1 MLRRIVLVLIALVV
15 VVVLAAVAAVVFIDP
30 DNYRDQIA
38 ERASDQIGREVRLD
52 GPIELRLFPWLAFD
66 IRDASVGNPPDFEDA
81 PPLAEIGMARAGIRL
96 WPLIRG
102 ELEVGAI
109 DFERAVF
116 TVVTD
121 RRGRSNLEGLFAD
134 APDPAEPAE
143 PDLSGLQT
151 GPIGLRS
158 VSVVLLDLAAGTRR
172 EVIVDS
178 FEMAAFRAD
187 RDTEM
192 ALRGRVVD
200 DGETVLEDLDFSGTL
215 RVAANLSRIDL
226 GDWQAGL
233 YLPAA
238 EARARTRGQAWI
250 DMSGDILG
258 VEVPHLDLELDLPD
272 MHMKLA
278 LTDALTLTLD
288 QPARMTLGGAEI
300 RFDLPDMQSELM
312 LTDTLTLTLD
322 DPPRVVVS
330 GAEGRVDLPDMQLG
344 LVLTDALS
352 VTLDDPVRVVMPGA
366 EFHLDDQ
373 RLDLSAE
380 LVLADPIQGQL
391 DVSGERLDLRAL
403 AALGGEDERPDAD
416 REAPDFAP
424 LAMVDFRADLRLDEL
439 ILAEGMVLTQV
450 RAGSRLAD
458 SVLRL
463 EPLEARL
470 FGGGFEGLAE
480 VDFNQAPP
488 AVHLQPRLSGVLV
501 EQIAGLFSEHAPVA
515 GSGDLSLDIR
525 FRGLDPGDILASLD
539 GSGQFLLSDGAVRGI
554 DLETLIEQELTV
566 ASLGNVRQ
574 VFSGQTPFRSLA
586 GSLRVEDG
594 VIALPDLDLAAA
606 GFGARGTGRID
617 FAGDQVDYRIE
628 LDLGESLLERLPSRL
643 RSATGGTIPLAIA
656 GPMTAPVV
664 SVDLAGIA
672 ERAVRDEVG
681 RRLLERIERPRAE
694 QPPPEDADEHDPDA
708 PPAEDEPEAERESER
723 VGRQLL
729 RGLMDSRERRTG
741 AEEAPA
747 DEDDEMAEE
756 DGEEEDS
763 EDDGNDMLT
772 ATHL

>member
-187 RDTEM
+187 RDTDM

-278 LTDALTLTLD
+278 LTDALTL
-288 QPARMTLGGAEI
+288 I
-300 RFDLPDMQSELM
+300 
-312 LTDTLTLTLD
+312 LD

-617 FAGDQVDYRIE
+617 FAGDLVDYRIE

-664 SVDLAGIA
+664 TVDLAGIA

>member
-134 APDPAEPAE
+134 APDPAEPAD

-278 LTDALTLTLD
+278 LTDALTL
-288 QPARMTLGGAEI
+288 I
-300 RFDLPDMQSELM
+300 
-312 LTDTLTLTLD
+312 LD

-664 SVDLAGIA
+664 TVDLAGIA

>member
-1 MLRRIVLVLIALVV
+1 MLRRILLVLIALIVV
-15 VVVLAAVAAVVFIDP
+15 IVLAAVAAVVFIDP
-30 DNYRDQIA
+30 DNYREQIA
-38 ERASDQIGREVRLD
+38 ERASEQIGREVRLD

-81 PPLAEIGMARAGIRL
+81 PPLAEIGIARAGIRL

-102 ELEVGAI
+102 DLEIGAI
-109 DFERAVF
+109 DFEQATF
-116 TVVTD
+116 TLVTD
-121 RRGRSNLEGLFAD
+121 RQGRSNLEGLFAD
-134 APDPAEPAE
+134 DPDPAEPGE

-158 VSVVLLDLAAGTRR
+158 VSVVLMDLAAGTRQ
-172 EVIVDS
+172 EVVVDS
-178 FEMAAFRAD
+178 FEMAPFRAD
-187 RDTEM
+187 RDIDM
-192 ALRGRVVD
+192 ALRGRVID

-226 GDWQAGL
+226 GDWQASL
-233 YLPAA
+233 SLPAA
-238 EARARTRGQAWI
+238 EAQARASGEAWI
-250 DMSGDILG
+250 DLSGDILAI
-258 VEVPHLDLELDLPD
+258 EVPRLDLDLDLPD
-272 MHMKLA
+272 MHMALA

-288 QPARMTLGGAEI
+288 DPARVALAGAEI
-300 RFDLPDMQSELM
+300 RLDLPDLQAELL
-312 LTDTLTLTLD
+312 LTDALTLTLD
-322 DPPRVVVS
+322 DPPRMVVA

-344 LVLTDALS
+344 LVLTDELS
-352 VTLDDPVRVVMPGA
+352 VTLDDPVRMAMPGA
-366 EFHLDDQ
+366 EFRLDDQ

-380 LVLADPIQGQL
+380 LVLTDPIRGRL

-416 REAPDFAP
+416 GEAPDFAP

-480 VDFNQAPP
+480 VDFNEVPP

-515 GSGDLSLDIR
+515 GSGDLSLDLR
-525 FRGLDPGDILASLD
+525 FRGLSPGDILASLD
-539 GSGQFLLSDGAVRGI
+539 GSGQFQLSDGAVRGI
-554 DLETLIEQELTV
+554 DLEKLIEQELTV

-574 VFSGQTPFRSLA
+574 AFSGQTPFRSLS
-586 GSLRVEDG
+586 GSLRAEDG
-594 VIALPDLDLAAA
+594 VIALPDLNLTAA
-606 GFGARGTGRID
+606 GFGASGTGRLD
-617 FAGDQVDYRIE
+617 FAADQVDYR
-628 LDLGESLLERLPSRL
+628 LDLQLGESLLERLPSRL

-656 GPMTAPVV
+656 GPVTAPVV

-672 ERAVRDEVG
+672 ERTVRDEIG
-681 RRLLERIERPRAE
+681 RRLLDRIDRPRSEERP
-694 QPPPEDADEHDPDA
+694 PEEEGERDEDEEPDA
-708 PPAEDEPEAERESER
+708 PPGEEEAEPARESER
-723 VGRQLL
+723 TSRQLL
-729 RGLMDSRERRTG
+729 RGLIDSRERRSTDPDEP
-741 AEEAPA
+741 AEAD
-747 DEDDEMAEE
+747 DEDEE
-756 DGEEEDS
+756 S
-763 EDDGNDMLT
+763 DDDNNHQRT
-772 ATHL
+772 AAHL